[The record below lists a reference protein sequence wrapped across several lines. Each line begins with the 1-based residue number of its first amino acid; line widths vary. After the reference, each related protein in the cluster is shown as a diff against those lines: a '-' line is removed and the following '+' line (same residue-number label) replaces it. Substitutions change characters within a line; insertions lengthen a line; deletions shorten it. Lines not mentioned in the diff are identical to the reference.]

1 MMSIT
6 LFVFGLLVGILLM
19 NLKIKN
25 SEKEDK
31 HDIVAVSQ
39 EPSEI
44 TRVYIPDRRRVLGL
58 IPRNPY
64 ITENFRI
71 DNGFMAYFDE
81 NGNKVSHLGVDIS
94 YHQDNIDW
102 EILKESN
109 VEFVMLRCG
118 YRGYSEGGLVEDEKF
133 REYATACNELGIPL
147 GVYFFTQAINEAE
160 ARREADFVIDL
171 IEDYDISYPIAF
183 DTEMVDDP
191 NARTN
196 VAQIDE
202 ELRSNICI
210 AFCEK
215 IKEAGYYPMIYASEN
230 WIRRELNYE
239 MLSDYDFWAPQYLDE
254 NDFLYDF
261 TIWQYTDKG
270 YVPGIDTE
278 VDIDISMVDY
288 SKFVPALRET
298 VVGKGEQVIVSSNN
312 TEIMEGIPPIIT
324 EQAVENEF

>member
-1 MMSIT
+1 MAKNSKKNKATLILAMMSIT

-270 YVPGIDTE
+270 YVPQKDT
-278 VDIDISMVDY
+278 
-288 SKFVPALRET
+288 
-298 VVGKGEQVIVSSNN
+298 
-312 TEIMEGIPPIIT
+312 
-324 EQAVENEF
+324 

>member
-1 MMSIT
+1 
-6 LFVFGLLVGILLM
+6 
-19 NLKIKN
+19 
-25 SEKEDK
+25 
-31 HDIVAVSQ
+31 
-39 EPSEI
+39 
-44 TRVYIPDRRRVLGL
+44 
-58 IPRNPY
+58 
-64 ITENFRI
+64 
-71 DNGFMAYFDE
+71 
-81 NGNKVSHLGVDIS
+81 
-94 YHQDNIDW
+94 
-102 EILKESN
+102 
-109 VEFVMLRCG
+109 MLRCG

-230 WIRRELNYE
+230 WIRREFNYE
-239 MLSDYDFWAPQYLDE
+239 MLLDYDFWAPQYLDE

-312 TEIMEGIPPIIT
+312 TEILEGIPPIIT